1 MEQKYSWTEN
11 DVERILDSIA
21 TMHEAG
27 IYMIDQVKQ
36 DQSIHQMLS
45 DVLAMLERLSLCLKE
60 YCKELP
66 SSCRLLNFVKD
77 LQVTT
82 LRIQMGEKPREWV
95 EMKLQFE
102 FLALLEELYQQA
114 FYWLYATMSQENLKE
129 YQEKAPELCSNPYI
143 SESKKTG
150 NYPYKLSIVIIA
162 YNKLDYT
169 KLCVDGVLKNIPP
182 NLSYELILFNHGSTD
197 GTMEYF
203 ETIKPTKQIDIAIN
217 GDAAMVLHRIVEG
230 EYFFAISNDVII
242 TPNTIEN
249 LLACMESDSKVAWCV
264 PVTPNISN
272 LQAEQLKYSSVEEL
286 QMIAGQH
293 NQKNPY
299 QWEQRTRLCNPLSI
313 QRADMMFAEDGILLN
328 QYMGGDRTLIFPDD
342 KTALLCRRRGYKMI
356 LTKDTYCHHFGS
368 VTVKDAFR
376 NQKRE
381 MDFYQRGREK
391 FCELYGVD
399 PWGTGF
405 CYDALFL
412 KQVVFNSRQ
421 PQTVLGINCGFGA
434 NSLKIKEQLKEYCHN
449 LDVTLLNITDDSR
462 YIEDLKGVSDEA
474 ELILNLSTLQ
484 QYLNGKTYDYLVWE
498 TPFLPMI
505 PFERLNQ
512 ELKKYYSGKGNILIH
527 KTAQNET
534 YLKKCG
540 YMPYENDWFIE
551 KEIPNRAK
559 STF

>member
-1 MEQKYSWTEN
+1 
-11 DVERILDSIA
+11 
-21 TMHEAG
+21 
-27 IYMIDQVKQ
+27 
-36 DQSIHQMLS
+36 
-45 DVLAMLERLSLCLKE
+45 
-60 YCKELP
+60 
-66 SSCRLLNFVKD
+66 
-77 LQVTT
+77 
-82 LRIQMGEKPREWV
+82 
-95 EMKLQFE
+95 
-102 FLALLEELYQQA
+102 
-114 FYWLYATMSQENLKE
+114 
-129 YQEKAPELCSNPYI
+129 
-143 SESKKTG
+143 
-150 NYPYKLSIVIIA
+150 
-162 YNKLDYT
+162 
-169 KLCVDGVLKNIPP
+169 
-182 NLSYELILFNHGSTD
+182 
-197 GTMEYF
+197 
-203 ETIKPTKQIDIAIN
+203 
-217 GDAAMVLHRIVEG
+217 
-230 EYFFAISNDVII
+230 
-242 TPNTIEN
+242 
-249 LLACMESDSKVAWCV
+249 MESDPKVAWCV
-264 PVTPNISN
+264 PATPNISN

-286 QMIAGQH
+286 QIVAGQH
-293 NQKNPY
+293 NKKDPY
-299 QWEQRTRLCNPLSI
+299 KWEQRTRLCNPLSL
-313 QRADMMFAEDGILLN
+313 QRADIMFADDGILLN
-328 QYMGGDRTLIFPDD
+328 QYMGGDRDLIFPDD

-356 LTKDTYCHHFGS
+356 LAKDTYCHHFGS
-368 VTVKDAFR
+368 VTIKDSFE
-376 NQKRE
+376 NKKKQME
-381 MDFYQRGREK
+381 FYQQGREK

-405 CYDALFL
+405 CYDTLFL
-412 KQVVFNSRQ
+412 KQIVFNSAQ
-421 PQTVLGINCGFGA
+421 PQKVLGINCGFGA